1 MHQENHPHGPEVHA
15 RRISERPSVPP
26 AVHPNVAAY
35 KRMIAAFNANDLGA
49 VEALIDAD
57 LVYTI
62 PGSSP
67 LACHTRG
74 VVAHLQMLKGARER
88 SGGTLRLEP
97 RAVAAD
103 GDYLIVWGR
112 ITAEREGKRLDS
124 EHCVMYR
131 FSNGKI
137 VEGRTVPVDQ
147 YAFDAF
153 WS

>member
-1 MHQENHPHGPEVHA
+1 M
-15 RRISERPSVPP
+15 
-26 AVHPNVAAY
+26 HPNVAAY
-35 KRMIAAFNANDLGA
+35 KGMIAAFNANDLGA
-49 VEALIDAD
+49 VEALVDAD

-74 VVAHLQMLKGARER
+74 VVAHLQMLKGARDR

>member
-1 MHQENHPHGPEVHA
+1 MHESSHFIRHEAPA
-15 RRISERPSVPP
+15 ARISERPT
-26 AVHPNVAAY
+26 AHPNVVAY

-49 VEALIDAD
+49 VQALLDAD

-62 PGSSP
+62 PGQSP
-67 LACHTRG
+67 IACHTRG
-74 VVAHLQMLKGARER
+74 VAAHLQMLKQARER
-88 SGGTLRLEP
+88 SGGTLHLEP

-103 GDYLIVWGR
+103 GEYLIVWGR

-124 EHCVMYR
+124 DHCVMYR

>member
-1 MHQENHPHGPEVHA
+1 MTDTA
-15 RRISERPSVPP
+15 TD
-26 AVHPNVAAY
+26 HPNVVAY

-49 VEALIDAD
+49 VEALVAPD

-67 LACHTRG
+67 IACHTRG
-74 VVAHLQMLKGARER
+74 VVAHLSMLKQARER

-103 GDYLIVWGR
+103 GDYLVVWGR
-112 ITAEREGKRLDS
+112 ITAERAGRRLDS
-124 EHCVMYR
+124 DHCVMYR
-131 FSNGKI
+131 FADGKI
-137 VEGRTVPVDQ
+137 VEGRTVPVDL
-147 YAFDAF
+147 YAFDEF